1 MVALDDP
8 LPVPDGARTLLD
20 LAATGALTLARTGCF
35 RKRPDAPPRAVWW
48 ALVAPGGCRYEISG
62 TAFRALLRLG
72 VPVTRRSRR
81 HEPESE
87 KRSEMLIE
95 G

>member
-8 LPVPDGARTLLD
+8 LPAPDGARTLRD
-20 LAATGALTLARTGCF
+20 LASTGALTLARTGCF
-35 RKRPDAPPRAVWW
+35 RENPGALPRAAWW
-48 ALVAPGGCRYEISG
+48 VLVGPGGYRYEISG

-81 HEPESE
+81 REPGTE
-87 KRSEMLIE
+87 KRNLTLIE